1 MDKGFGK
8 GSFLRDAPRFRGRD
22 NHGYHEKLARA
33 SSLRNEFKAAPP
45 HSLST
50 ALKLLCENFTCANRS
65 CRLDRLTPAFQR
77 KWEEGP
83 PDRRL
88 VKIRFPYRQVS
99 GKCAFLPFTST
110 MMCCVLRDLALSFEI
125 SLICFWSVCIIEYWK
140 SKQSRSTHGE
150 KRSAR
155 NLTVTCVNIR
165 LKRRKFQ

>member
-110 MMCCVLRDLALSFEI
+110 MMCCVF
-125 SLICFWSVCIIEYWK
+125 
-140 SKQSRSTHGE
+140 
-150 KRSAR
+150 KRSRALFWDFS
-155 NLTVTCVNIR
+155 NLFLKRLYYWILEVRTVTQYAWWEKISTELNCHLCKHSI
-165 LKRRKFQ
+165 KKT